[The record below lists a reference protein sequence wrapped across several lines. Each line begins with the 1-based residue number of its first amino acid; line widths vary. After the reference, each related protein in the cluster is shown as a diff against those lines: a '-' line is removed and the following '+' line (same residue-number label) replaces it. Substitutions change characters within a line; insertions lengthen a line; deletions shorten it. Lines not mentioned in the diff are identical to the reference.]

1 MIYVTKISNR
11 VMFLSHG
18 PLGGAGYLCVG
29 GASGDFFV
37 ALRLQRLW
45 ALYWGGFVVSR
56 RTSHAYRPLSLK
68 RRAWL
73 TLGAVVL
80 GGAGVVTYAV
90 ASPSG
95 DPGAEGRAKRPVRVY
110 DLALKGATGG
120 KRELPRTDTEQ
131 FSMVGVSWAGA
142 VKRLD
147 GTAQVRTRDLESG
160 AWSGWRD
167 LEVNIDPPED
177 PEAGMRGA
185 SEPLW
190 VGPSDGVQVQVVH
203 EDGTTGALPKGLQVN
218 LVDPGVVT
226 DAEAE
231 ATEPAAF
238 VAAESDPAATPTDS
252 TTPTDGATP
261 TQTPTD
267 SQTTTPPAPTDS
279 TATPTSTPTGSASAS
294 ASTSPTPSATTPSA
308 PPSTVPEPPV
318 TSRADWGADESLS
331 PDPSEYNA
339 DVKAV
344 FVHHTDGANDYS
356 CADSASIVRGIYAYH
371 TQVNGWNDIGYNFLV
386 DKCGTVF
393 EGRKGGVDLPVL
405 GAHTY
410 GWNRES
416 AGIAVLGEY
425 TSTSASNAALTSVAR
440 VAAWKLGQYGAD
452 PAGTVQLTA
461 GASQKNYFG
470 TGFTAG
476 GKYTFNRISAHRD
489 GYNTQCPGNS
499 LYAQLPTIRTLAAGP
514 VQGLKVTSLSGAG
527 LSGSTYYAKGAV
539 SVKWTATTPSSL
551 IKSFQ
556 VLVDGKTVATTS
568 GTATSASTTLALGS
582 HTVAV
587 RAVHQSGRTVTT
599 AALNVIAETTAPTF
613 TTTPKLSLRTGT
625 VNTAAVPVTLGWKAT
640 DNAALSSVKLLAP
653 TTATYGPTTTSSART
668 AKSGTAT
675 TWSMRA
681 YDYAGNYRTSSPA
694 YTPVILQETS
704 AVKSGSWT
712 TRSST
717 SYLGGKSYSSGS
729 KGASLT
735 WTFTGRSASWVVS
748 RAASSG
754 QVYVYVDG
762 VKVST
767 VDLKSSTTLYR
778 QAIWTKTWSSSA
790 KHTVKIVV
798 VGTSGRPTITTDGL
812 VYIK

>member
-1 MIYVTKISNR
+1 M
-11 VMFLSHG
+11 
-18 PLGGAGYLCVG
+18 
-29 GASGDFFV
+29 
-37 ALRLQRLW
+37 
-45 ALYWGGFVVSR
+45 
-56 RTSHAYRPLSLK
+56 K

-80 GGAGVVTYAV
+80 GGGGVVTYAV
-90 ASPSG
+90 ASPSDG
-95 DPGAEGRAKRPVRVY
+95 PGAAGRAKRPVKVY
-110 DLALKGATGG
+110 DLALKGTTGG
-120 KRELPRTDTEQ
+120 KRELPRTQTQQ
-131 FSMVGVSWAGA
+131 FSLVGVSWTGA

-147 GTAQVRTRDLESG
+147 GTAQVRTRSLDSG
-160 AWSGWRD
+160 AWSAWHD

-177 PEAGMRGA
+177 PKAGMRGA

-190 VGPSDGVQVQVVH
+190 VGPSDGVQAQVVH
-203 EDGTTGALPKGLQVN
+203 KDGTTGALPKGLQVN

-226 DAEAE
+226 DAEAK

-238 VAAESDPAATPTDS
+238 VAEASSPAATPTDS
-252 TTPTDGATP
+252 TAPTDGTTVTPTDG
-261 TQTPTD
+261 QTGT
-267 SQTTTPPAPTDS
+267 SPAPTD
-279 TATPTSTPTGSASAS
+279 PTSPAATDTTTTATPTGSASAS
-294 ASTSPTPSATTPSA
+294 ASTSASPSPSVTTPSA
-308 PPSTVPEPPV
+308 PPSTVPEPPI

-386 DKCGTVF
+386 DKCGTIF

-416 AGIAVLGEY
+416 TGIAVLGEY
-425 TSTSASNAALTSVAR
+425 TSTSASNAALASIAR

-452 PAGTVQLTA
+452 PAGTVQLNA
-461 GASQKNYFG
+461 GASQQNYFG
-470 TGFTAG
+470 TSFTAG
-476 GKYTFNRISAHRD
+476 TAYTFQRISAHRD
-489 GYNTQCPGNS
+489 GYNTQCPGDS
-499 LYAQLPTIRTLAAGP
+499 LYAQLPTIRAWAAGP
-514 VQGLKVTSLSGAG
+514 VQGLKVTSVGGAG
-527 LSGSTYYAKGAV
+527 LSGSTYYTKGAV
-539 SVKWTATTPSSL
+539 TLNWTTTTPGSL
-551 IKSFQ
+551 ISKFEL
-556 VLVDGKTVATTS
+556 LVDGKAVTSVA
-568 GTATSASTTLALGS
+568 GTATSAGTTLALGN

-587 RAVHQSGRTVTT
+587 RAVHQSGKTT
-599 AALNVIAETTAPTF
+599 TSAAVNVVAETTAPTF
-613 TTTPKLSLRTGT
+613 TTTPNLSLRTGT
-625 VNTAAVPVTLGWKAT
+625 VNTSAVPVTLGWKAT
-640 DNAALSSVKLLAP
+640 DNAALQSVKLLSPA
-653 TTATYGPTTTSSART
+653 TATFGPTTTSSSRT
-668 AKSGTAT
+668 AASGTAA

-681 YDYAGNYRTSSPA
+681 YDYAGNYRTSSPS

-729 KGASLT
+729 KGASLS

-748 RAASSG
+748 RASSSG
-754 QVYVYVDG
+754 QAYVYVDG

-798 VGTSGRPTITTDGL
+798 VATSGRPTITTDGL

>member
-1 MIYVTKISNR
+1 M
-11 VMFLSHG
+11 
-18 PLGGAGYLCVG
+18 
-29 GASGDFFV
+29 
-37 ALRLQRLW
+37 
-45 ALYWGGFVVSR
+45 
-56 RTSHAYRPLSLK
+56 K

-80 GGAGVVTYAV
+80 GGGGLVTYAV

-95 DPGAEGRAKRPVRVY
+95 GPGAAGRAKRPVKVY
-110 DLALKGATGG
+110 DLALKGTTGG
-120 KRELPRTDTEQ
+120 KQELPRTSTQQ
-131 FSMVGVSWAGA
+131 FSLVGVSWTGA

-147 GTAQVRTRDLESG
+147 GTAQVRTRSLDSG
-160 AWSGWRD
+160 AWSAWHD
-167 LEVNIDPPED
+167 LEVNIDPPEH
-177 PEAGMRGA
+177 PGAKMRGA

-190 VGPSDGVQVQVVH
+190 VGPSDGVQAQVVH
-203 EDGTTGALPKGLQVN
+203 KDGTTGALPKGLEVN

-226 DAEAE
+226 DAEAKT
-231 ATEPAAF
+231 TEPAAF
-238 VAAESDPAATPTDS
+238 VAEASSPAATPTDG
-252 TTPTDGATP
+252 TTASPTDGQSST
-261 TQTPTD
+261 
-267 SQTTTPPAPTDS
+267 SPAPTDPTS
-279 TATPTSTPTGSASAS
+279 PAATDTTATATGSASAS
-294 ASTSPTPSATTPSA
+294 GSPSASTSASPSPSVTTPSA
-308 PPSTVPEPPV
+308 PPSTVPEPPI

-386 DKCGTVF
+386 DKCGTIF

-416 AGIAVLGEY
+416 TGIAVLGEY
-425 TSTSASNAALTSVAR
+425 TSTSASDAALASIAR

-452 PAGTVQLTA
+452 PAGTVQLNA
-461 GASQKNYFG
+461 GASQQNYFG
-470 TGFTAG
+470 TSFTAG
-476 GKYTFNRISAHRD
+476 TAYTFQRISAHRD

-499 LYAQLPTIRTLAAGP
+499 LYAQLPTIRAWAAGP
-514 VQGLKVTSLSGAG
+514 VQGLKVTSVSGAG
-527 LSGSTYYAKGAV
+527 LSGSTYYTKGAV
-539 SVKWTATTPSSL
+539 TLNWTTATPGSL
-551 IKSFQ
+551 ISKFEL
-556 VLVDGKTVATTS
+556 LVDGKAVTSVA
-568 GTATSASTTLALGS
+568 GTATSAGTTLALGS

-587 RAVHQSGRTVTT
+587 RAVHQSGRTTT
-599 AALNVIAETTAPTF
+599 SAAVNVVAETTAPTF
-613 TTTPKLSLRTGT
+613 STTPNLSLRTGT
-625 VNTAAVPVTLGWKAT
+625 VNTSAVPVTLGWKAT
-640 DNAALSSVKLLAP
+640 DNAALQSVKLLSP
-653 TTATYGPTTTSSART
+653 TTATFGPTTTSSSRT
-668 AKSGTAT
+668 AVSGTAA

-681 YDYAGNYRTSSPA
+681 YDYAGNYRTFSPS

-704 AVKSGSWT
+704 ATKSGTWT

-735 WTFTGRSASWVVS
+735 WTFTGRSAAWVVS
-748 RAASSG
+748 RASSSG
-754 QVYVYVDG
+754 QAYVYVDG

-778 QAIWTKTWSSSA
+778 QALWTKTWSSSA
-790 KHTVKIVV
+790 KHTIKIVV

-812 VYIK
+812 IYIK